1 VVADDTP
8 RIRRAPLPD
17 NVVLVVRGDVL
28 DADVL
33 RTDAAR
39 FARRYPRLGWLGV
52 SAFYAAND
60 SEVDALCQTKLSRFA
75 DVVLFQRTDLDGAR
89 IRIVGTFRTPHVTL
103 AAEQV
108 ETLVA
113 RLLNCPHTTR
123 TNPYYEAETSEEDR

>member
-75 DVVLFQRTDLDGAR
+75 DVVRVCCT
-89 IRIVGTFRTPHVTL
+89 IR
-103 AAEQV
+103 
-108 ETLVA
+108 
-113 RLLNCPHTTR
+113 
-123 TNPYYEAETSEEDR
+123 